1 MINNR
6 SRARQ
11 STSDIDR
18 LYVSMRHIFNRG
30 VYRPSGQ
37 SGLMI
42 QNLLLQLNPEIYGSI
57 ADPEKVELS
66 GLIYVLDR
74 LPEGI
79 TETSYINFTSNEG
92 VDFTRF
98 RPIIPPKR
106 RRICYRVDDSQ
117 MNIEVT
123 RGRSEVYDTLTH
135 LTFLYNESDKI
146 RKKAYDKQTQQ
157 INRIWRK
164 IEEIA
169 LGENKLN
176 SKERDIA
183 IMHLSSILGRTFN
196 ETYSAY
202 KYFST
207 EDDKNR
213 FFKIIYWMGQ
223 TSQLEYSGIKIREVT
238 FSPILRERI
247 GHHIIGET
255 WANTIKKNLT
265 EKGLMHRPLHI
276 ISANMHSVSNMLY
289 SFDALKKDFSTMD
302 EFEMYKDLSSTKNRE
317 LRDIVY
323 EYHLENGLTF
333 IADASGTNMD
343 VQIIDLK
350 NLNLKNTAFSELNQE
365 SEDVLIVIDYAFG
378 EQAFEVMDELL
389 KPYKSKNSSIYM
401 NVKSI
406 SIMGKA
412 GILDG
417 KKGDIMI
424 PNSHIIEG
432 PTDNYIFENELKA
445 EDFKGTRLGISEGP
459 MITVLGTSLQNRVLL
474 EYFKESSWK
483 AIGLE
488 MEGGHYQK
496 AIQIASKIR
505 NHIDPDVKVMYA
517 YYASDNPLETGST
530 LASGGLGLTG
540 VKPTYLIT
548 KMILKKILAVK

>member
-6 SRARQ
+6 SKARQ

-18 LYVSMRHIFNRG
+18 LYVSMRHLFNRG

-42 QNLLLQLNPEIYGSI
+42 KNLLLQLNPEIYGSI
-57 ADPEKVELS
+57 ADPEKVELN
-66 GLIYVLDR
+66 GLMYVLDR
-74 LPEGI
+74 LPDGI
-79 TETSYINFTSNEG
+79 TETSYIHFTSNEG
-92 VDFTRF
+92 VDYTKF

-106 RRICYRVDDSQ
+106 RRICYRVDESQ

-135 LTFLYNESDKI
+135 LTFLYNEADKI
-146 RKKAYDKQTQQ
+146 RVKAYNKQTQKV
-157 INRIWRK
+157 NRIWRK
-164 IEEIA
+164 IEDIA
-169 LGENKLN
+169 LGDHKLTTQ
-176 SKERDIA
+176 ERDVA
-183 IMHLSSILGRTFN
+183 LMHLSSVLGRSFN
-196 ETYSAY
+196 ETQIAY

-207 EDDKNR
+207 EEDKNR
-213 FFKIIYWMGQ
+213 FFNIIYWMGQ
-223 TSQLEYSGIKIREVT
+223 TSQMEHSGEKRREIT

-255 WANTIKKNLT
+255 WANTIKKTLT
-265 EKGLMHRPLHI
+265 NKGLMGRPLHI

-289 SFDALKKDFSTMD
+289 SFDALKKDFATLN
-302 EFEMYKDLSSTKNRE
+302 EFDIYKDISSIKSSE
-317 LRDIVY
+317 LRNAIFDFSQK
-323 EYHLENGLTF
+323 NGLTF
-333 IADASGTNMD
+333 IADSSGTNMD

-350 NLNLKNTAFSELNQE
+350 KTNLKNTAFSVLEKDVD
-365 SEDVLIVIDYAFG
+365 DVLIVMDYAFG

-389 KPYKSKNSSIYM
+389 KPYKTKDSSFYM

-424 PNSHIIEG
+424 PNAHIIEG
-432 PTDNYIFENELKA
+432 PTDNYVFENELKA
-445 EDFKGTRLGISEGP
+445 EDFKGSRLGISEGP

-483 AIGLE
+483 AIGLD

-548 KMILKKILAVK
+548 KMILKKILGV

>member
-6 SRARQ
+6 SKARQ

-18 LYVSMRHIFNRG
+18 LYVSMRHLFNRG

-42 QNLLLQLNPEIYGSI
+42 KNLLLQLNPEIYGSI
-57 ADPEKVELS
+57 ADPEKVELY
-66 GLIYVLDR
+66 GLMYVLDR
-74 LPEGI
+74 LPDGI
-79 TETSYINFTSNEG
+79 TETSYIHFTSNEG
-92 VDFTRF
+92 VDFTKF

-106 RRICYRVDDSQ
+106 RRICYRVDESQ

-135 LTFLYNESDKI
+135 LTFLYNEADKI
-146 RKKAYDKQTQQ
+146 RVKAYNKQTQKV
-157 INRIWRK
+157 NRIWRK
-164 IEEIA
+164 IEDIA
-169 LGENKLN
+169 LGDHKLTTQ
-176 SKERDIA
+176 ERDVA
-183 IMHLSSILGRTFN
+183 LMHLSSVLGRSFN
-196 ETYSAY
+196 ETQIAY

-207 EDDKNR
+207 EEDKNR

-223 TSQLEYSGIKIREVT
+223 TSQMEHSGKKRREIT

-255 WANTIKKNLT
+255 WANTIKKTLT
-265 EKGLMHRPLHI
+265 DKGLMGRPLHI

-289 SFDALKKDFSTMD
+289 SFDALKKDFATLN
-302 EFEMYKDLSSTKNRE
+302 EFDIYKDISSIKSSE
-317 LRDIVY
+317 LRNAIFDFSQK
-323 EYHLENGLTF
+323 NGLTF
-333 IADASGTNMD
+333 IADSSGTNMD

-350 NLNLKNTAFSELNQE
+350 KTNLKNTAFSALEKDVD
-365 SEDVLIVIDYAFG
+365 DVLIVMDYAFG

-389 KPYKSKNSSIYM
+389 KPYKTKDSSVYM

-424 PNSHIIEG
+424 PNAHIIEG
-432 PTDNYIFENELKA
+432 PTDNYVFENELKA
-445 EDFKGTRLGISEGP
+445 SDFKGSRLGISEGP

-483 AIGLE
+483 AIGLD

-548 KMILKKILAVK
+548 KMILKKILSV

>member
-6 SRARQ
+6 SKARQ

-18 LYVSMRHIFNRG
+18 LYVSMRHLFNRG

-42 QNLLLQLNPEIYGSI
+42 KNLLLQLNPEIYGSI

-66 GLIYVLDR
+66 GLMYVLDR
-74 LPEGI
+74 LPDGI
-79 TETSYINFTSNEG
+79 TETSYIHFTSNEG
-92 VDFTRF
+92 VDFTKF

-106 RRICYRVDDSQ
+106 RRICYRVDESQ

-135 LTFLYNESDKI
+135 LTFLYNEADKI
-146 RKKAYDKQTQQ
+146 RVKAYNKQTQK

-164 IEEIA
+164 IEDIA
-169 LGENKLN
+169 LGDHKLTTQ
-176 SKERDIA
+176 ERDVA
-183 IMHLSSILGRTFN
+183 LMHLSSVLGRSFN
-196 ETYSAY
+196 ETQIAY

-223 TSQLEYSGIKIREVT
+223 TSQMEHSGEKRREIT

-255 WANTIKKNLT
+255 WANTIKKTLT
-265 EKGLMHRPLHI
+265 DKGLMGRPLHI

-289 SFDALKKDFSTMD
+289 SFDALKKDFATLN
-302 EFEMYKDLSSTKNRE
+302 EFDIYKDISSIKSSE
-317 LRDIVY
+317 LRNAIFDFSQK
-323 EYHLENGLTF
+323 NGLTF
-333 IADASGTNMD
+333 IADSSGTNMD

-350 NLNLKNTAFSELNQE
+350 KTNLKNTAFSALEKDVD
-365 SEDVLIVIDYAFG
+365 DVLIVMDYAFG

-389 KPYKSKNSSIYM
+389 KPYKTKDSSVYM

-432 PTDNYIFENELKA
+432 PTDNYVFENELKA
-445 EDFKGTRLGISEGP
+445 EDFKGSRLGISEGP

-483 AIGLE
+483 AIGLD

-548 KMILKKILAVK
+548 KMILKKILGV